1 MYVAGD
7 NFADESSHKTKICIE
22 ADMELFIMWNQST

>member
-1 MYVAGD
+1 MYVAGG

-22 ADMELFIMWNQST
+22 ADMELFIT